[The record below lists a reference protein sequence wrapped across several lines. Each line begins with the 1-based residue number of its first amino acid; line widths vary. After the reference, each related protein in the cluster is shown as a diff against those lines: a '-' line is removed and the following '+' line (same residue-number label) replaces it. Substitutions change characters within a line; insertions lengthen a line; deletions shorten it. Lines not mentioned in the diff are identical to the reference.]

1 MSKIRFLK
9 SSKKIFFMV
18 KSVLL
23 AAFTHVK
30 AIFLKATK

>member
-9 SSKKIFFMV
+9 LSKKIFFMV

-23 AAFTHVK
+23 AAYSHVK
-30 AIFLKATK
+30 AIFLKAKK